1 MGLWRMEAAGEF
13 ISLTYMKSVASGA
26 NAVQRCGYMEL
37 AAKTELEAWVF
48 SEMAVGDVAVLTDG
62 RVVFRGG
69 TPTDGARA

>member
-13 ISLTYMKSVASGA
+13 VSLTYLKNFRAGAS
-26 NAVQRCGYMEL
+26 AVQRCGYMEL

-62 RVVFRGG
+62 RLVFRGAA
-69 TPTDGARA
+69 PADGARA